1 MNTQMTI
8 SEKRTN
14 FVMNLVNAARLPLES
29 LTEYYSNVAGQR
41 FDLKQTLHLLNAQL
55 AFIATVFPCTTVPI
69 RALCLAW
76 LIAAVLKCREFMIS
90 KKKEEKGL

>member
-14 FVMNLVNAARLPLES
+14 FVMNLVNAARLPLER

-55 AFIATVFPCTTVPI
+55 AFIATVFPSTTVPI

-76 LIAAVLKCREFMIS
+76 LIAAILKCREFMVKTS
-90 KKKEEKGL
+90 R